1 MRTILKLIII
11 VGAVFCIHNSLFSQY
26 VEDALRYS
34 KPNGMISARVAA
46 MGVSYNGLIDD
57 IGALLY
63 NPAGLTLI
71 GKSELSLGLG
81 FTRNSAETNYL
92 NTNDL
97 FKTNNEFITNLGLAS
112 AFKINN
118 KKAAIGIGYFLESD
132 FENSMKFNAFNPNS
146 TYINSE
152 ATYGPQTK
160 DQNWASWLYLADS
173 VNSKFITPYNDSLN
187 QKSFIKESGGLHN
200 ITGAMA
206 FDVNENVTLGMSI
219 SGKWG
224 TYKYRKEYSES
235 DDNNYFAN
243 TFIEGHNFSKLE
255 SIQDLSQKVS
265 GITGA
270 IGVQARFENFMRLSA
285 SIKFPTW
292 YQFDE
297 NFNVR
302 NTASYTNNYK
312 SEYFE
317 YNGDNSY
324 NMTSPFVYSA
334 GVSVNGMGLTFA
346 VGVEYTDVTQIE
358 FSDAIS
364 EVMSLNSVIIQEL
377 VGQTTWGFGLE
388 YDPQIIPIVGRISFS
403 RTTSPYFKDIPNAN
417 KSDFAIGAGVYLSQ
431 NVRLDGVFKWTDYA
445 EQRTNYYETGV
456 LANSANYI
464 LKNAPLNIGFTI
476 TYRY

>member
-1 MRTILKLIII
+1 MKIILKSFIII
-11 VGAVFCIHNSLFSQY
+11 SAMFCIHNSLFSQY

-57 IGALLY
+57 IGSLLY

-71 GKSELSLGLG
+71 GKSELSFGLG

-97 FKTNNEFITNLGLAS
+97 FKTNNEFVTNIGLAS
-112 AFKINN
+112 AFKIKN

-132 FENSMKFNAFNPNS
+132 FENSMKFNAFNPYS
-146 TYINSE
+146 TYIGSE
-152 ATYGPQTK
+152 SNYGPGTK
-160 DQNWASWLYLADS
+160 SQNWAYNLYLADS
-173 VNSKFITPYNDSLN
+173 VNRSFVTPYNDSLT
-187 QKSFIKESGGLHN
+187 QSSFIYEKGGLHN
-200 ITGAMA
+200 VTGAMA
-206 FDVNENVTLGMSI
+206 FDVNDNVTLGMSI

-224 TYKYRKEYSES
+224 TYQYRKDYSEA
-235 DDNNYFAN
+235 DMNGYFVN
-243 TFIEGHNFSKLE
+243 TFIDGHNFSRLE
-255 SIQDLSQKVS
+255 SVQDLNQKVS

-270 IGVQARFENFMRLSA
+270 IGVQGRFESFMRLGA

-297 NFNVR
+297 NFNVK
-302 NTASYTNNYK
+302 NTAFYTNQN
-312 SEYFE
+312 SVYFE

-324 NMTSPFVYSA
+324 NLTTPFVYSA

-346 VGVEYTDVTQIE
+346 VGVEYTDVTQLE

-364 EVMSLNSVIIQEL
+364 QVMSLNTKIIQEL

-388 YDPQIIPIVGRISFS
+388 YDPQIIPIVGRISYS

-417 KSDFAIGAGVYLSQ
+417 KSDFAIGAGVYLGS

-445 EQRTNYYETGV
+445 EQRTNYYETGN
-456 LANSANYI
+456 LASYSDYV
-464 LKNAPLNIGFTI
+464 LKNNPLNIGFTI

>member
-1 MRTILKLIII
+1 MRTILKSFII
-11 VGAVFCIHNSLFSQY
+11 VGAIFCIQNSLFGQF
-26 VEDALRYS
+26 VEDALRYA
-34 KPNGMISARVAA
+34 KPNGIITARVAA

-57 IGALLY
+57 IGTLLY

-71 GKSELSLGLG
+71 GKSELSIGMG
-81 FTRNSAETNYL
+81 FTRNSAETDYL
-92 NTNDL
+92 NTSNL
-97 FKTNNEFITNLGLAS
+97 FKTNNETITNIGLAS

-118 KKAAIGIGYFLESD
+118 RKAAIGIGYFLESD
-132 FENSMKFNAFNPNS
+132 FDNSMKFNAFNPTS
-146 TYINSE
+146 SYIASE
-152 ATYGPQTK
+152 TSNK
-160 DQNWASWLYLADS
+160 DVSIDQNWAYQLYLANKAGDTLT
-173 VNSKFITPYNDSLN
+173 TPFKDSLN
-187 QKSFIKESGGLHN
+187 QKSFFAEKGGLHN

-224 TYKYRKEYSES
+224 TYKYRKEYTES
-235 DDNNYFAN
+235 DNNNYFAN
-243 TFIEGHNFSKLE
+243 TSIDGYNFSRLE
-255 SIQDLSQKVS
+255 SVQDVSQKVS

-297 NFNVR
+297 NFNVN
-302 NTASYTNNYK
+302 NTAFYTNK
-312 SEYFE
+312 SSRNFT

-324 NMTSPFVYSA
+324 NMTTPFVYSA

-358 FSDAIS
+358 FSDAIDK
-364 EVMSLNSVIIQEL
+364 VMSLNSSIIQDL

-388 YDPQIIPIVGRISFS
+388 YDPQIIPVIGRVSYS
-403 RTTSPYFKDIPNAN
+403 RTTSPYITDIPGAN
-417 KSDFAIGAGVYLSQ
+417 KSDFAIGAGVYLSS
-431 NVRLDGVFKWTDYA
+431 NVRLDGVFKWTEYS
-445 EQRTNYYETGV
+445 EQRANYKIQDSPQ
-456 LANSANYI
+456 LFSSYI